1 LKSSLHEK
9 KTLLLLDN
17 FEQVVSAAIQVADLL
32 AVCPRLKVLVTSR
45 EGLHVRA
52 EREFPVPALALP
64 DTKRLPDLVALS
76 QYESVALFIERAQ
89 AVKPDFQ
96 VTNTNAPAVAEI
108 CVRLDGLPLA
118 IELAAARIRLF
129 PPQLLLTRL
138 GQRLPLLTSSAR
150 DVPTRQQT
158 LRKTIQWSY
167 DLLTAEE
174 QRFFRRLSVFVGG
187 CRLESIEAICKAL
200 GNEAEPIV
208 DDLTSLIDKNLVRQA
223 AQEGA
228 EPRLTMLET
237 IREFGLERLTAHGEI
252 ETAQQAFAANHVALA
267 EQAESELEGLPR
279 DEWLERLEQEYD
291 NLRAILEWS
300 LEPVQDGKSKQ
311 RRELGLRLAGTL
323 RVFWILQGRL
333 EEGRGLIE
341 RGLTIREEA
350 ATAGQAKALIAAA
363 DLAFVQGNKAKWR
376 SLAGEALVLCQRLED
391 RTGIAF
397 CLYLLGMYA
406 TESGKY
412 TEARSMLEESVALH
426 RGLGKKDR
434 QGWSLWALANLYR
447 TQGEYTGARTSYE
460 EALSLFREVGNKSG
474 VAEMLLFLGGLLFE
488 FQRDLAEAHSFI
500 NESLTLL
507 GELPHIWFNQ
517 WLLALALST
526 SAELA
531 LSQNN
536 VDTARQQAEEAL
548 APCGELTKERKDIE
562 GSMAWS
568 LSLLAQIE
576 ARLGNYA
583 AARNHYNEILTIAR
597 EIDDQW
603 NLPIYVRCLAEVVA
617 AQGEGIWAARLLG
630 AAETLRNTAGVPMP
644 PVYRVGYERAVAT
657 IGARLG
663 EQAFAIARAE
673 GRTMTLEQV
682 LGAPGRATAVTTVSA
697 VQPATPPAKQSHT
710 YPSGLTAREVEVLR
724 MVAQGLSD
732 AQVAERLIISPR
744 TVNTHLT
751 SIYNK
756 LGVESRTAATR
767 YAVDHHLV

>member
-1 LKSSLHEK
+1 M
-9 KTLLLLDN
+9 
-17 FEQVVSAAIQVADLL
+17 A
-32 AVCPRLKVLVTSR
+32 
-45 EGLHVRA
+45 LHVRA
-52 EREFPVPALALP
+52 EQEFAVPSMILP
-64 DTKRLPDLVALS
+64 DPKHLPDVAVLS
-76 QYESVALFIERAQ
+76 RYEAVALFIARAQ
-89 AVKPDFQ
+89 AVKQDFQ
-96 VTNTNAPAVAEI
+96 VTNATAPAVAEI

-118 IELAAARIRLF
+118 IELAAARIKLF
-129 PPQLLLTRL
+129 PPLALLARL
-138 GQRLPLLTSSAR
+138 GQRLSVLTGGAR
-150 DVPTRQQT
+150 DAPARQRT
-158 LRKTIQWSY
+158 LRDTIAWSY
-167 DLLTAEE
+167 QLLDERE
-174 QRFFRRLSVFVGG
+174 QRLFRRLSVFVGG

-200 GNEAEPIV
+200 GNEAEPLV
-208 DDLTSLIDKNLVRQA
+208 DDLTSLIDKNLVRQT

-252 ETAQQAFAANHVALA
+252 EAAQQAFAVNHVALA
-267 EQAESELEGLPR
+267 EQAESELEGVRR

-291 NLRAILEWS
+291 NLRAILDWL

-323 RVFWILQGRL
+323 RIFWILQGRL

-341 RGLTIREEA
+341 RGSTIRGEA
-350 ATAGQAKALIAAA
+350 ATAGQAKALVTAA

-376 SLAGEALVLCQRLED
+376 SLAEEALLLCQRLED
-391 RTGIAF
+391 QTGIAY

-406 TESGKY
+406 SESGEY
-412 TEARSMLEESVALH
+412 TEAHSLLEESVALH
-426 RGLGKKDR
+426 RGLGNKDR
-434 QGWSLWALANLYR
+434 LGWSLWALANLYR

-460 EALSLFREVGNKSG
+460 EALPLFREVGNKSG

-488 FQRDLAEAHSFI
+488 SQRDLAEAHSFI

-507 GELPHIWFNQ
+507 GELPRIWFNQ
-517 WLLALALST
+517 WLLAIALST

-536 VDTARQQAEEAL
+536 VDTAHQQAEEAL
-548 APCGELTKERKDIE
+548 ALYGELTKERQDLE

-576 ARLGNYA
+576 ARLGNYT
-583 AARNHYNEILTIAR
+583 AARNHYHEILTIAR

-603 NLPIYVRCLAEVVA
+603 NLPIYMRCLGEVVA

-630 AAETLRNTAGVPMP
+630 AAETLRNTAGAPIP
-644 PVYRVGYERAVAT
+644 PVYRVGYECAVAT

-663 EQAFAIARAE
+663 EQAFAIARDE

-724 MVAQGLSD
+724 LVAQGISD
-732 AQVAERLIISPR
+732 AQVAEQLVISSC

-756 LGVESRTAATR
+756 LGVQSRTAATR
-767 YAVDHHLV
+767 YAVDHHLI